1 MGKNKN
7 KSAARSADEPE
18 VDKSAAAAAVKH
30 MSKSKG
36 STFPWMASVLV
47 LLARSASPSCLP
59 APRCQPCPA
68 CKTRHSSRRI
78 ELNSARAGGDGECEN
93 SRRSHQMIRV
103 EVCAGSRPPHPTL

>member
-30 MSKSKG
+30 RMSKSKG

-47 LLARSASPSCLP
+47 LLAAVGVTVMFTGSPLSTVPGVQDEAFKPQDRAEQCASW
-59 APRCQPCPA
+59 
-68 CKTRHSSRRI
+68 
-78 ELNSARAGGDGECEN
+78 ARDGECEN
-93 SRRSHQMIRV
+93 SASPATR
-103 EVCAGSRPPHPTL
+103 